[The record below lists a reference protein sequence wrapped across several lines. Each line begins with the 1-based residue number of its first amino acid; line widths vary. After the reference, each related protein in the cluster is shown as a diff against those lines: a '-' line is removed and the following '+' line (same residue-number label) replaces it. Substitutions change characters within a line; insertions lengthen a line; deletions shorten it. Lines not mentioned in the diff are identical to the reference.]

1 MSTWYEVEAEEIDVA
16 NNMKEVSFFV
26 CNDDN
31 GRIYLSLSFDQIQ
44 EIVSRIEKPNAPL
57 TGAAKGENDEHR

>member
-1 MSTWYEVEAEEIDVA
+1 MSTWYEVEADEIDVDF
-16 NNMKEVSFFV
+16 NMKEVSFFV

-44 EIVSRIEKPNAPL
+44 EIVSRIEKPNVVL
-57 TGAAKGENDEHR
+57 TGAGHGC